1 MNINSKTRFIAT
13 TGMLSAISAALM
25 FFEFPLPFLP
35 PFLKLDLSDVPVLI
49 GAFVLGPLPALAITL
64 VKDLIHLL
72 VTTSG
77 GVGELADFLV
87 TGSLALSVGF
97 IYMARKTI
105 LFSILG
111 CLIGVFVMTIMG
123 VVSNIYIILP
133 FYENFMPIDAILAMC
148 AKINPVITNVKSY
161 IIFGVVPFNLFK
173 GILVAAIAI
182 PVYKRLGAV
191 ILGFKK

>member
-25 FFEFPLPFLP
+25 FFEFPLPLLP

-49 GAFVLGPLPALAITL
+49 GAFILGPLPALAITL

-72 VTTSG
+72 GTTSG

-97 IYMARKTI
+97 IYMARKTT
-105 LFSILG
+105 L
-111 CLIGVFVMTIMG
+111 
-123 VVSNIYIILP
+123 
-133 FYENFMPIDAILAMC
+133 
-148 AKINPVITNVKSY
+148 
-161 IIFGVVPFNLFK
+161 
-173 GILVAAIAI
+173 
-182 PVYKRLGAV
+182 
-191 ILGFKK
+191 

>member
-25 FFEFPLPFLP
+25 FFEFPLPLLP

-49 GAFVLGPLPALAITL
+49 GAFILGPLPALAITL

-72 VTTSG
+72 GTTSG

-97 IYMARKTI
+97 IYMARKTT

-111 CLIGVFVMTIMG
+111 CLIGIFVMTIMG
-123 VVSNIYIILP
+123 VVSNLYIILP
-133 FYENFMPIDAILAMC
+133 FYENIMPIDAILAMC

-161 IIFGVVPFNLFK
+161 ILFGVVPFNLFK